1 MTQLTKTQLTKTQSA
16 RLQAALDERYRQL
29 VGRIRDQLA
38 RADAEQAAAVSDRV
52 RDAGDESVVDLAA
65 TLGAA
70 LVDRQV
76 AEARE
81 IEAALARLKAGAPNE
96 CADCGDE
103 IGFERLAAAPTASRC
118 LRCQTFYEKTH
129 AGTGGSRL

>member
-1 MTQLTKTQLTKTQSA
+1 MAELTRTQSA
-16 RLQAALDERYRQL
+16 RLQAALEGRYREL
-29 VGRIRDQLA
+29 VGQIRDQLA
-38 RADAEQAAAVSDRV
+38 RADAEQAAAVTDRV
-52 RDAGDESVVDLAA
+52 RDIGDESVVDLAA

-81 IEAALARLKAGAPNE
+81 IEAALARLKTGAPNE

-118 LRCQTFYEKTH
+118 LRCQTVYEKTH

>member
-1 MTQLTKTQLTKTQSA
+1 MPQLTKTQSA

-29 VGRIRDQLA
+29 VGQIRDQLA
-38 RADAEQAAAVSDRV
+38 RTDAEQAAAVSDRV
-52 RDAGDESVVDLAA
+52 RDIGDESVVDLGA

-81 IEAALARLKAGAPNE
+81 IEAALARLKAGTLNV

-103 IGFERLAAAPTASRC
+103 IGFERLGAAPTASRC
-118 LRCQTFYEKTH
+118 LRCQTLYEKTH
-129 AGTGGSRL
+129 AGTGSSRI